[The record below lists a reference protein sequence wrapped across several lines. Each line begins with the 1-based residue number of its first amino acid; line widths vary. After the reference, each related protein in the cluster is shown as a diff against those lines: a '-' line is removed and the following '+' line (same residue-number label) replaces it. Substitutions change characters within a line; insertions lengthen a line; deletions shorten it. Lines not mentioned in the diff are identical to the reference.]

1 MYRLFSIWF
10 IVFNKTDS
18 CIRVDIFKMTKL
30 KYNEFFVGFVSVLM
44 ELILTFFVNL
54 ILNNNCFNKCLA
66 NK

>member
-44 ELILTFFVNL
+44 ELILIDFF
-54 ILNNNCFNKCLA
+54 C
-66 NK
+66 